1 MNPFNPQFYTPFAAS
16 TYSYGRAALA
26 LAQLTVLLF
35 TPEWAL
41 TVPVGD
47 TGRTT
52 CAGLENLSA
61 YCVGGGDTGF
71 WVGRAV
77 SVVVLLS
84 VICGWRPRWTSVPHA
99 WVTVSFLH
107 AISLPDGGE
116 AVLATMTI
124 LLIPLCLADSRRWA
138 WPATSPDDDVR
149 TWGRRD
155 GIAAAVQW
163 ALRAQVAGIYFHS
176 ALAKLAVP
184 DWVNGSA
191 MYYVTREHFFGATGF
206 VGDIMRAITD
216 TAFGTATLTWG
227 TVLVESLIAVC
238 ILGTVRLRRVAVILA
253 VALHVGIIIVLGL
266 WSFGIV
272 MCGAVFVAASLPS
285 SALRLPPQ
293 RSRPQAASTP
303 ASSPD
308 LEFVNS
314 ARVPEYTASPATSA
328 PTTASRTEAPG
339 IL

>member
-1 MNPFNPQFYTPFAAS
+1 MNPFNPKFYTPFSAS
-16 TYSYGRAALA
+16 TYAYGRAALA

-41 TVPVGD
+41 TVPVGG
-47 TGRTT
+47 TGGTT

-61 YCVGGGDTGF
+61 YCVGGDESGF
-71 WVGRAV
+71 WVGRAI
-77 SVVVLLS
+77 SVVVLLA
-84 VICGWRPRWTSVPHA
+84 VISGWRPRWTSMPHA

-116 AVLATMTI
+116 AVLATMAM

-138 WPATSPDDDVR
+138 WPSASPNDGVR
-149 TWGRRD
+149 DWGRHD
-155 GIAAAVQW
+155 GVAAAVQW

-206 VGDIMRAITD
+206 VGDIMRAVTD
-216 TAFGTATLTWG
+216 TALGTAVLTWG
-227 TVLVESLIAVC
+227 TVLVEALIAVC
-238 ILGTVRLRRVAVILA
+238 ILGTVRLRQIAVILA

-285 SALRLPPQ
+285 SAFRLP
-293 RSRPQAASTP
+293 RRRVRPQAASAL
-303 ASSPD
+303 ASAPGSE
-308 LEFVNS
+308 LLNS
-314 ARVPEYTASPATSA
+314 APAPE
-328 PTTASRTEAPG
+328 
-339 IL
+339 